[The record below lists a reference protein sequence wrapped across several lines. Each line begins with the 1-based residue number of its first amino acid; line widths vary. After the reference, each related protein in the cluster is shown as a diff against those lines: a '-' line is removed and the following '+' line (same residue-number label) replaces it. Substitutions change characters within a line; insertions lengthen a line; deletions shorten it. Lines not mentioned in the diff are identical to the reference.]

1 MRFQLIHQSPNRFHL
16 DLTQKRLT
24 ESEADVLYY
33 TLIEMPGVTRVKVYA
48 RTAQLAVIYDGVRS
62 ALLEDI
68 SAMDLADPAL
78 KDNVPTVSSRA
89 TNDHFKEKIINK
101 IISKA
106 FRTLCLPVPV
116 RTAVTIIHAAPFVF
130 RGLKDLWQK
139 NFSAEIIHAAAVLA
153 ALLTGEFETASSVV
167 FLTEIGEILEEWT
180 YKKSVEDLAQSLS
193 LNVEKVWKVEA
204 GGLERQISLNHMQN
218 GDRFRVTMGNMI
230 PLDGKVLDGEALV
243 NQAAL
248 TGEPLAVSKYPG
260 VTVYAGTVLEEG
272 ELTVQVVSATGE
284 TRYDKIVKMIEQ
296 SENMAAL
303 TQMKAVSVADKL
315 VPWTFGAALLAF
327 ALTRD
332 VMKAASVLMA
342 DFSCAVEV
350 AMPIAVLS
358 AMREAGRHHMTVKGG
373 KFLESIA
380 EADTIIFDKTGTLT
394 KATPVVRK
402 VMTFGDRDP
411 DEMLRI
417 AACLEEH
424 FPHSLANAVVK
435 AAAEK
440 HLEHEEMHTRAEYIV
455 AHGIAAEIDDQRVV
469 IGSYHFLFEDEG
481 VKISESI
488 RTSLAAMPPEYSHL
502 YMAIGGE
509 LVAALGISDPIKAEA
524 PQIIQAL
531 KTAGCHHIVMMT
543 GDGDKT
549 AGAIAAQAGIEEY
562 YSEVLPEDK
571 ARYVERQRAAGR
583 KVIMVGDGI
592 NDSPAL
598 SAADVGVAIQEGADI
613 AQEIADVTISGS
625 DLDQLAVLKK
635 LSDQL
640 MKRMRRTYVIGNIL
654 NGSILAGGIAGVVV
668 PQTGAIL
675 HNASTIGL
683 CLNNMR
689 DLSSENDGADGVCGV

>member
-1 MRFQLIHQSPNRFHL
+1 MRFRLIHQSPNRFHL
-16 DLTQKRLT
+16 DLTKKRLT
-24 ESEADVLYY
+24 EGEADVLYY
-33 TLIEMPGVTRVKVYA
+33 TLIEMPAVTRVKVYA
-48 RTAQLAVIYDGVRS
+48 RTAQLVVIYNGVRS
-62 ALLEDI
+62 ALLDYI
-68 SAMDLADPAL
+68 STMDLDDPAL

-89 TNDHFKEKIINK
+89 TNEHFKEKIINK
-101 IISKA
+101 IISKV
-106 FRTLCLPVPV
+106 FRTLCLPVPI
-116 RTAVTIIHAAPFVF
+116 RTTVTIIHATPFVF
-130 RGLKDLWQK
+130 CGLRDLWQK

-180 YKKSVEDLAQSLS
+180 YKKSVDDLAQSLS

-204 GGLERQISLNHMQN
+204 DGSEHQVSLNHMQN

-272 ELTVQVVSATGE
+272 ELTVQVVSATGK

-358 AMREAGRHHMTVKGG
+358 AMREAGRHQMTVKGG

-402 VMTFGDRDP
+402 IMTFDDRDP

-435 AAAEK
+435 AAAK
-440 HLEHEEMHTRAEYIV
+440 KNLEHEEMHTKAEYIV
-455 AHGIAAEIDDQRVV
+455 AHGIAAKIDDQRVV

-481 VKISESI
+481 VKMSDDIQA
-488 RTSLAAMPPEYSHL
+488 SLVTMPPEYSYL

-509 LVAALGISDPIKAEA
+509 LVAVFGISDPIKAEA

-531 KTAGCHHIVMMT
+531 KTVGFHHIVMIT
-543 GDGDKT
+543 GDSDKT
-549 AGAIAAQAGIEEY
+549 AKVIAAQAGIEEY

-571 ARYVERQRAAGR
+571 AHYVGRQRAAGR
-583 KVIMVGDGI
+583 KVIMIGDGI

-598 SAADVGVAIQEGADI
+598 SAADVGVAIKEGADI

-625 DLDQLAVLKK
+625 DLDQLVVLKK
-635 LSDQL
+635 ISDQL
-640 MKRMRRTYVIGNIL
+640 MKRMHHTYVIGNVL
-654 NGSILAGGIAGVVV
+654 NGSILAGGIAGVIV

-689 DLSSENDGADGVCGV
+689 DLSSENDGAV

>member
-1 MRFQLIHQSPNRFHL
+1 MKFRLIHQSPNRFHL
-16 DLTQKRLT
+16 DLTKKRLT
-24 ESEADVLYY
+24 EGEADVLYY
-33 TLIEMPGVTRVKVYA
+33 TLIEMSGVTHVKVYA
-48 RTAQLAVIYDGVRS
+48 RTAQLAVIYNSVRS
-62 ALLEDI
+62 ALLDYI
-68 SAMDLADPAL
+68 SAMDLDDPAL
-78 KDNVPTVSSRA
+78 KENVPTVSSRA
-89 TNDHFKEKIINK
+89 TNEHFKEKIINK

-106 FRTLCLPVPV
+106 FRTLCLPLPI
-116 RTAVTIIHAAPFVF
+116 RTAVTIIHATPFVF
-130 RGLKDLWQK
+130 RRLKDLWRK

-180 YKKSVEDLAQSLS
+180 YKKSVDDLAQSLS

-204 GGLERQISLNHMQN
+204 DGSEHQVSLNHMQN
-218 GDRFRVTMGNMI
+218 GDRFRITMGNMI
-230 PLDGKVLDGEALV
+230 PLDGKVTDGEALV

-260 VTVYAGTVLEEG
+260 VTVYASTVLEEG

-327 ALTRD
+327 VLTRD

-358 AMREAGRHHMTVKGG
+358 AMREAGRHQMTVKGG

-380 EADTIIFDKTGTLT
+380 KADTIIFDKTGTLT

-435 AAAEK
+435 AAAAK
-440 HLEHEEMHTRAEYIV
+440 NLEHKEMHTKAEYIV

-481 VKISESI
+481 VKMSDSI
-488 RTSLAAMPPEYSHL
+488 QASLAAMPPEYSHL

-531 KTAGCHHIVMMT
+531 KTVGFHHIVMMT
-543 GDGDKT
+543 GDSDKT
-549 AGAIAAQAGIEEY
+549 AKVIAAQAGIEEY

-571 ARYVERQRAAGR
+571 ARYVEKQRATGR
-583 KVIMVGDGI
+583 KVIMIGDGI

-598 SAADVGVAIQEGADI
+598 SVADVGVAIKEGADI

-625 DLDQLAVLKK
+625 DLDQLVVLKK
-635 LSDQL
+635 ISDQL
-640 MKRMRRTYVIGNIL
+640 MKRMHHTYVIGNVL
-654 NGSILAGGIAGVVV
+654 NGSILAGGIAGIIV

-689 DLSSENDGADGVCGV
+689 DLSPENDNTDVVCVV

>member
-1 MRFQLIHQSPNRFHL
+1 M
-16 DLTQKRLT
+16 
-24 ESEADVLYY
+24 
-33 TLIEMPGVTRVKVYA
+33 
-48 RTAQLAVIYDGVRS
+48 
-62 ALLEDI
+62 
-68 SAMDLADPAL
+68 
-78 KDNVPTVSSRA
+78 
-89 TNDHFKEKIINK
+89 
-101 IISKA
+101 
-106 FRTLCLPVPV
+106 
-116 RTAVTIIHAAPFVF
+116 
-130 RGLKDLWQK
+130 
-139 NFSAEIIHAAAVLA
+139 
-153 ALLTGEFETASSVV
+153 
-167 FLTEIGEILEEWT
+167 
-180 YKKSVEDLAQSLS
+180 
-193 LNVEKVWKVEA
+193 
-204 GGLERQISLNHMQN
+204 
-218 GDRFRVTMGNMI
+218 
-230 PLDGKVLDGEALV
+230 
-243 NQAAL
+243 
-248 TGEPLAVSKYPG
+248 
-260 VTVYAGTVLEEG
+260 
-272 ELTVQVVSATGE
+272 VSATGE

-327 ALTRD
+327 VLTRD

-358 AMREAGRHHMTVKGG
+358 AMREAGRHQMTVKGG

-380 EADTIIFDKTGTLT
+380 KADTIIFDKTGTLT

-402 VMTFGDRDP
+402 VMTFGGRDP

-435 AAAEK
+435 AAAAK
-440 HLEHEEMHTRAEYIV
+440 NLEHKEMHTKAEYIV

-481 VKISESI
+481 VKMSDSI
-488 RTSLAAMPPEYSHL
+488 QALLAAMPPEYSHL

-531 KTAGCHHIVMMT
+531 KTVGFHHIVMMT
-543 GDGDKT
+543 GDSDKT
-549 AGAIAAQAGIEEY
+549 AKVIAVQAGIEEY

-571 ARYVERQRAAGR
+571 ARYVERQRATGR
-583 KVIMVGDGI
+583 KVIMIGDGI

-598 SAADVGVAIQEGADI
+598 SAADVGVAIKEGADI

-625 DLDQLAVLKK
+625 DLDQLVVLKK
-635 LSDQL
+635 ISDQL
-640 MKRMRRTYVIGNIL
+640 MKRMHHTYVIGNVL
-654 NGSILAGGIAGVVV
+654 NGSILAGGIAGIIV

-689 DLSSENDGADGVCGV
+689 DLSPENDDTDVVCVV